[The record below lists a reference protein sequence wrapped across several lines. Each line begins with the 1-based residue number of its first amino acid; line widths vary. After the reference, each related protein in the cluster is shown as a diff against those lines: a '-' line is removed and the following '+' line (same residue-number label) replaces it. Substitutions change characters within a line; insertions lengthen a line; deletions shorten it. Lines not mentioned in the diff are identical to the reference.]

1 MAVLCQKL
9 ILGTCRI
16 ICIEFDVS
24 DALRVPVMK
33 MLFFVELNAIPPPH
47 VAVVFSLD
55 VPRTIPV
62 IKDVPDDTKVVFLSH
77 IVFYFLRLRQT

>member
-9 ILGTCRI
+9 ILGAYCI

-24 DALRVPVMK
+24 DTLRIRVVK
-33 MLFFVELNAIPPPH
+33 VLFLVELNSISPPH
-47 VAVVFSLD
+47 IPVMFGLD
-55 VPRTIPV
+55 IPSTIPV

-77 IVFYFLRLRQT
+77 IVLYLL